1 MVQEAERKLK
11 SLYAEQNRLT
21 SEIRE
26 LWEKEQE
33 FSRETS
39 QRRSK
44 RDEIKQK
51 RQALLSQARK
61 AKELRDEINRQV
73 GEFKQ
78 ARETAVDRSRQIRQK
93 ISGRH
98 ESSEYDLLSVVELR
112 YRLYEL
118 EYNLQTRSHSR
129 NLKKDQLEEKELLDQ
144 IAELEETIESRVA
157 EGRLEGLEAPPP
169 SEDVTK
175 ELEDLKGRAQNSH
188 EEMLLLVERGQ
199 KEHTQVSRMFDEVS
213 RLQDEENKLHQE
225 FVESLNGL
233 EQARTTIE
241 SHQRRLDVLKD
252 EITDMRIHTAESK
265 EKVRIDATQKR
276 VDALLTKKRAGEE
289 LTPEEMEFL
298 MAHGESPF

>member
-1 MVQEAERKLK
+1 MAQEAERKLK
-11 SLYAEQNRLT
+11 EHYAEQNRLKN
-21 SEIRE
+21 EIGE
-26 LWEKEQE
+26 LWEKERE
-33 FSRETS
+33 LSRETS

-73 GEFKQ
+73 GDFKQ
-78 ARETAVDRSRQIRQK
+78 ARETAVDRSRQLRQTIAGK
-93 ISGRH
+93 H

-118 EYNLQTRSHSR
+118 EYSLQTRPHSP
-129 NLKKDQLEEKELLDQ
+129 NLKKDQMEEKELLDQ
-144 IAELEETIESRVA
+144 IAVLEETIERRVA
-157 EGRLEGLEAPPP
+157 EGKLDGLEASPP

-175 ELEDLKGRAQNSH
+175 ELEDLKSRAQTSH

-199 KEHTQVSRMFDEVS
+199 KEHVQVSRMFDEVS
-213 RLQDEENKLHQE
+213 RLQDEENEFHQA
-225 FVESLNGL
+225 FVESLNAL
-233 EQARTTIE
+233 EETTTTIE
-241 SHQRRLDVLKD
+241 SHQKRLDVLKD
-252 EITDMRIHTAESK
+252 EITDLRIHTAESK
-265 EKVRIDATQKR
+265 EKERIDATQKQ
-276 VDALLTKKRAGEE
+276 VDALLTKKRGGKE